1 MSQKNISLI
10 MNLHTEDKFKHVDRF
25 FILTM
30 VFVLCLIV
38 EFVVVLLYFVE
49 DPKISTKPEWKVD
62 MKRAIF
68 CLTLSNVTLA
78 VGICRMEESKI
89 WIQCFK
95 ETLVSKTIRS
105 ICWFLGLLIVIVLCS
120 VGVSFWIWQ
129 V

>member
-1 MSQKNISLI
+1 
-10 MNLHTEDKFKHVDRF
+10 MNSHKMNPEDRFAYIDKFS
-25 FILTM
+25 ILTM
-30 VFVLCLIV
+30 VLILCLIV

-49 DPKISTKPEWKVD
+49 NPKISTKPEWQVD
-62 MKRAIF
+62 MKRAMF

-78 VGICRMEESKI
+78 VAICRMEESKI

-95 ETLVSKTIRS
+95 ETLASRTIRS